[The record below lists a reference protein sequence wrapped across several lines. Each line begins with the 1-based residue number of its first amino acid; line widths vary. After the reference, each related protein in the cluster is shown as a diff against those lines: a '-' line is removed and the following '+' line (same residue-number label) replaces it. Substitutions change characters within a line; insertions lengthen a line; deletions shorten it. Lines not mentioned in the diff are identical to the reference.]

1 MASRMMRAA
10 NRSSLRS
17 RLVVAPSRVD
27 VAARALSSS
36 FDVGPRKSLVTGE
49 DGVHQ
54 TMKVSKSWRNK
65 PLFRR
70 QGDIRFKTG
79 LEAANLLVQE
89 AMRRDAHKTE
99 FIEAVQSTFHCLAP
113 IFERNPK
120 YAFIAK
126 TLMEPDRLVQFRVAW
141 TDDTGVVRMNRGY
154 RIQYN
159 SALGPYE
166 GPLHLGSH
174 LNNSVMK
181 TLGFETLFTNAV
193 TGYDMG
199 AAVGGSDFHP
209 LDKSETELQRF
220 CQSFVT
226 ELAKYVGPD
235 QDHPWMGMGV
245 GPVEMGYLF
254 GQYKRIAA
262 KATTSGGRSFMS
274 PAFSEASGYGV
285 VHYAN
290 ELLMDKGDSLQGKRV
305 LIIGGGK
312 VARSVAAKLLQFGA
326 IPLTFSDASGFVYEP
341 KGFSLGQLRTIH
353 KIKEERGALLGRYI
367 ISSTTAKFNEG
378 RMLDIPCDYCIPCG
392 AMGDLDESAVEALAD
407 NGCQGVVE
415 GGHSCVTPAARKILK
430 KRGLLY
436 GPHNLTLSGSG
447 IVHSLGGSATDELLA
462 EQVARI
468 YQDVKATATEFN
480 ARGDLYTGA
489 NILGFLRI
497 ANVMETHGAV

>member
-1 MASRMMRAA
+1 
-10 NRSSLRS
+10 
-17 RLVVAPSRVD
+17 
-27 VAARALSSS
+27 
-36 FDVGPRKSLVTGE
+36 
-49 DGVHQ
+49 
-54 TMKVSKSWRNK
+54 
-65 PLFRR
+65 
-70 QGDIRFKTG
+70 
-79 LEAANLLVQE
+79 
-89 AMRRDAHKTE
+89 
-99 FIEAVQSTFHCLAP
+99 
-113 IFERNPK
+113 
-120 YAFIAK
+120 
-126 TLMEPDRLVQFRVAW
+126 
-141 TDDTGVVRMNRGY
+141 
-154 RIQYN
+154 
-159 SALGPYE
+159 
-166 GPLHLGSH
+166 
-174 LNNSVMK
+174 
-181 TLGFETLFTNAV
+181 
-193 TGYDMG
+193 
-199 AAVGGSDFHP
+199 
-209 LDKSETELQRF
+209 
-220 CQSFVT
+220 
-226 ELAKYVGPD
+226 
-235 QDHPWMGMGV
+235 
-245 GPVEMGYLF
+245 
-254 GQYKRIAA
+254 
-262 KATTSGGRSFMS
+262 
-274 PAFSEASGYGV
+274 
-285 VHYAN
+285 
-290 ELLMDKGDSLQGKRV
+290 MDKGDSLQGKRV